1 MAKHLF
7 CIDIPNHGPEAF
19 LGGDYSAAEVER
31 ILAVVADQ
39 FPTPP
44 PYAIDLANS
53 GRPQVELDGAMAE
66 WVARERQLLGF
77 RGNQD
82 ALGELLTA
90 DSLVSSLMGYDWLR
104 PLYKHWLLA
113 KDTAKVV
120 DAFAAAKAEQSK
132 EKEVRAKPRK
142 RKRKVDPK
150 AKEKRAARQEQQ
162 KADKQLSEAW
172 AGGMGRHKTKADLA
186 REKGMKEKDAKNA
199 LERHRK
205 RLERAGK
212 KRPKETPQVRARKS
226 VRTDHRR
233 QSPANQGFFCR
244 PFGHSCASDVSS
256 FRFRPVQAF

>member
-19 LGGDYSAAEVER
+19 LGGDYSGAEVER

-77 RGNQD
+77 QGNQD
-82 ALGELLTA
+82 ALGNLLTA
-90 DSLVSSLMGYDWLR
+90 DPLVSRLMGYDWLR
-104 PLYKHWLLA
+104 PLYKHWVLA

-120 DAFAAAKAEQSK
+120 LQQSNNTAIVETVPEVPPAAKTEQS
-132 EKEVRAKPRK
+132 EGNGVATKPQK
-142 RKRKVDPK
+142 RKRKVNPK

-162 KADKQLSEAW
+162 KADRRLSEAW
-172 AGGMGRHKTKADLA
+172 AGGMGQYKTKAELA
-186 REKGMKEKDAKNA
+186 REKGMNEPDVKKAI
-199 LERHRK
+199 ERHRK
-205 RLERAGK
+205 LLERAGK
-212 KRPKETPQVRARKS
+212 RPSQKTPQ
-226 VRTDHRR
+226 
-233 QSPANQGFFCR
+233 
-244 PFGHSCASDVSS
+244 
-256 FRFRPVQAF
+256 